1 MEKTFSLKDIPRKIF
16 SESSCYTDEYSS
28 LSNNTNVIEMSVK
41 NGAKVLNMINN
52 ESSDIMDEVKTMH
65 RQTEKKISKNILME
79 MYAFDTRHTNSDG
92 YGSFVTCKYTNLDK
106 DIPSLDKPIGVLE
119 SIVSTVSKY
128 EAHLTSD
135 ALKDYNE
142 ELESLKEDCLSGYKS
157 VFEDILKNSSRIAP
171 KDFTESAYL
180 KFRNGENFYTE
191 EYSEETSR
199 EYFDTVVNNYMG
211 IAESVDTYNKNMTK
225 CIKLLTEA
233 QNLLKKDIG
242 FKGVEVYDECVD
254 NKHAL
259 YKMML
264 LYLHKFLV
272 YANIVYAI
280 KADAVRGYLNPCGN
294 HGLCDGE
301 YHQNMDPVSTVVDD
315 DGPDFTDDDSE
326 YDGLDQL
333 DDEAFECAMEA
344 YDATNDFESETVTS
358 PELYLIESQ
367 VMTILNEEIFNEALK
382 SNIKSQM
389 DPNQTIDDAEVVSEK
404 IDPNNKER
412 VAKEKEEANKPAVVK
427 DQDKNKEKEKPAE
440 NTADKKAEKKDKEKK
455 DKDFFT
461 NIWNKIKEFF
471 SKMAQRF
478 NTAAGKYSKD
488 AREYVAE
495 DIYKTYSKSDAT
507 MAPNLYPK
515 YEGLYQQ
522 SVQRVKDIFKT
533 LPNCAFSNKNIF
545 DAEST
550 DKKYD
555 EAYFLKAMLGGAV
568 NYEGKNNLT
577 EFCTNYFKGMDN
589 PNKGNP
595 VLTNFGPNVDQAT
608 FSNMIDLLLS
618 AELTSS
624 QLTKTINKL
633 MEDGDRFTE
642 KYVRNYYATNEETLM
657 INAKEKIA
665 SIMEE
670 YFGEGYQA
678 YTEADPAPAAQQTDV
693 NQKNVEEE
701 SKVKNIRAACKT
713 YTNVLM
719 AIMAAAC
726 TTFEQ
731 LCYRNNRILKNLQTG
746 DPIKNSKEN
755 RENANDAAT
764 VNQNQGQQQ
773 QTQQPAEGEKQAQ

>member
-41 NGAKVLNMINN
+41 NGTKVLDMINN

-65 RQTEKKISKNILME
+65 RQTEKEISKNILME
-79 MYAFDTRHTNSDG
+79 MYAFDTRHNNSDG

-106 DIPSLDKPIGVLE
+106 DIPSLDKPISVLE
-119 SIVSTVSKY
+119 SVVSTVSKY
-128 EAHLTSD
+128 ETHLTSD

-157 VFEDILKNSSRIAP
+157 VFEDILKNNSRIAP

-180 KFRNGENFYTE
+180 KFRDGKNFYTE

-315 DGPDFTDDDSE
+315 GPDFTNDDSE

-344 YDATNDFESETVTS
+344 YDATNDFEFETVTS

-367 VMTILNEEIFNEALK
+367 VMTILNEEIFNEVTKPRTQLNPTGK
-382 SNIKSQM
+382 TVPKPTTTTTE
-389 DPNQTIDDAEVVSEK
+389 PNKTEEAK
-404 IDPNNKER
+404 KEP
-412 VAKEKEEANKPAVVK
+412 EANKP
-427 DQDKNKEKEKPAE
+427 DQKAEEQKPAE

-461 NIWNKIKEFF
+461 NTWNKIKEFF

-577 EFCTNYFKGMDN
+577 EFCTNYFKGMNN
-589 PNKGNP
+589 PNIDKP
-595 VLTNFGPNVDQAT
+595 TLTNFGPNVDQAT

-633 MEDGDRFTE
+633 MDDGDRFTE

-657 INAKEKIA
+657 SNAKEKIA

-678 YTEADPAPAAQQTDV
+678 YTEADPAPAAQQTDA

-773 QTQQPAEGEKQAQ
+773 QTQQPAEGENQAQ